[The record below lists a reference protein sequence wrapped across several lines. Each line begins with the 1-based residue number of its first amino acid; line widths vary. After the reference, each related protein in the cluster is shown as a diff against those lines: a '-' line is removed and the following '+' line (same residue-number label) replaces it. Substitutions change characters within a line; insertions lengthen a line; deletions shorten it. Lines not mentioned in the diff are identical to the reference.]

1 MGSVD
6 VNPMPEVLVRPRSGQ
21 AASFVRNPVVLSLV
35 LVVATLALYYPV
47 HQFPFINYDDRD
59 YVYENPQ
66 VESGLS
72 WATVQWAFT
81 TSHAENWHPLT
92 WLSHALDCQLF
103 GLTPGPAHDVNGL
116 FQALNAVLLFWVL
129 LRATGLQRCSRL
141 GYCRPLS

>member
-21 AASFVRNPVVLSLV
+21 AASFVRNLVVLSLV

-66 VESGLS
+66 VESGRAGRAS
-72 WATVQWAFT
+72 
-81 TSHAENWHPLT
+81 
-92 WLSHALDCQLF
+92 
-103 GLTPGPAHDVNGL
+103 NGRSPPRT
-116 FQALNAVLLFWVL
+116 QKI
-129 LRATGLQRCSRL
+129 GI
-141 GYCRPLS
+141 P